1 MAPGERLAK
10 SLPCEG
16 YPTAGA
22 GASTLGFG
30 PLGGGFAPPNV
41 PSAANLARR
50 VRLPQGRTG

>member
-1 MAPGERLAK
+1 MAPGERLAN
-10 SLPCEG
+10 LCPEG

-22 GASTLGFG
+22 SASTSGFG